1 MTTPP
6 AQDGALDRAALEQL
20 PYGFGLAERTSSD
33 PDAPAEFRLVR
44 FNTASA
50 VRAGLGAGEGRTHR
64 ELMSEAEAREWTL
77 MCEQVWRT
85 GETTRRTRHLPA
97 GDLDIEI
104 TAYPVAHPDGADGTR
119 YVGVLAA
126 DVSPRAAE
134 QATREREQRRLAEV
148 AITLQHAILGPT
160 DGLPAQVAARYRPA
174 VPQGEPAFTG
184 PGHPGGVGLGP
195 VLQVG
200 GDFHDVVALPG
211 DRCALLVGDVVG
223 KDLAAAAVMGQLRSA
238 ARVLLLQ
245 DNGPAAVLTALDTF
259 AERLP
264 GALCTTVLCLVVH
277 TGTGHV
283 DYASAGHLP
292 ALCAHDGGY
301 RELADGLGP
310 PLAAVPG
317 AVRTPA
323 SALIPPGATL
333 LLYTDGLVERRDRDL
348 DEGIT
353 RAGEMLVSSA
363 EADVEELAD
372 LLLRELPPAVPP
384 DDTALLVYRHR
395 P

>member
-1 MTTPP
+1 MTSPP
-6 AQDGALDRAALEQL
+6 PPDGALDRAALEQL

-50 VRAGLGAGEGRTHR
+50 VHAGLGERQGRTHR
-64 ELMSEAEAREWTL
+64 ELMAEAEAREWTL
-77 MCEQVWRT
+77 MCEHVWRT
-85 GETTRRTRHLPA
+85 GETTRLTRHLPA
-97 GDLDIEI
+97 SDLDIDI
-104 TAYPVAHPDGADGTR
+104 TAYPVALDGTR
-119 YVGVLAA
+119 HVGVLAA
-126 DVSPRAAE
+126 DVSPRTAE
-134 QATREREQRRLAEV
+134 QAIREREQRRLAEV

-160 DGLPAQVAARYRPA
+160 DGLPAGVAARYRPA
-174 VPQGEPAFTG
+174 VGPGEPALSG
-184 PGHPGGVGLGP
+184 PGHPGGIGLGP

-211 DRCALLVGDVVG
+211 ERCALLVGDVVG

-238 ARVLLLQ
+238 ARALLLQ

-301 RELADGLGP
+301 RELGDGLGP

-353 RAGEMLVSSA
+353 RAGEVLAASA
-363 EADVEELAD
+363 ELDVEALAD